1 MDTGPVKVGSAMKT
15 MTGLAALLVGGMVW
29 TGPVQAE
36 GLADRLERLESQ
48 LGLQVAESH
57 QVAESYQVAQAG
69 GIAPSLAADFEVRL
83 QRLEHTI
90 AELTGRYEE
99 SGYQVGQ
106 LKDRLDRLNADIDF
120 RLQQIEKGG
129 GAAGGVGAPEKP
141 PAPAAGQL
149 GGTKPSEKLAEK
161 PSAPQVAAL
170 PANASP
176 DKQYE
181 QAFDLLRSAN
191 YDGAEKAFSTF
202 VAKNKTHTLAGSA
215 QYWLGETYFV
225 RNRFGEAA
233 ATFGEVIQKYGKGN
247 KAPDALL
254 KLGMSLAALNKKSDA
269 CTAFGQMNKLYPD
282 AAPSV
287 KRRVETERRKLS
299 CG

>member
-1 MDTGPVKVGSAMKT
+1 MKT
-15 MTGLAALLVGGMVW
+15 MTSVAALLVGGMVW
-29 TGPVQAE
+29 ALPAQAQ
-36 GLADRLERLESQ
+36 GIADRLERLESQ
-48 LGLQVAESH
+48 LGI

-99 SGYQVGQ
+99 SGYQMGQ

-120 RLQQIEKGG
+120 RLQQVEKGG
-129 GAAGGVGAPEKP
+129 GTAGGGSATEKP
-141 PAPAAGQL
+141 PAAGGQL
-149 GGTKPSEKLAEK
+149 GSTKPSEKLAEK
-161 PSAPQVAAL
+161 PSTPQVAAL
-170 PANASP
+170 PANANP

-181 QAFDLLRSAN
+181 HAFEQLRNGN
-191 YDGAEKAFSTF
+191 YDAAEKEFASF
-202 VAKNKTHTLAGSA
+202 VAKNKTHALTGSA
-215 QYWLGETYFV
+215 QYWLGETYYV

-233 ATFGEVIQKYGKGN
+233 ASFGEVLQKYGKGN
-247 KAPDALL
+247 KAPDALF
-254 KLGMSLAALNKKSDA
+254 KLGLSLAALNKKSDA